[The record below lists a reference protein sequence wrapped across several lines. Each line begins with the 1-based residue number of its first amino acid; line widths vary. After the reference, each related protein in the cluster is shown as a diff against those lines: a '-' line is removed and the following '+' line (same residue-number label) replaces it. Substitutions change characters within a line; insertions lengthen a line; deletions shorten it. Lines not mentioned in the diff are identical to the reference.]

1 MLKWN
6 VFKVLLVG
14 LPLLSCTYKNANTM
28 TDKGQSPDQTTLDS
42 IPADQIET
50 ATLAGGCFWCIE
62 AVFQDLQGVYSA
74 ESGYSGGTAET
85 ANYKMVGSGTTKHAE
100 VVQIRFNP
108 QVISFSEILEVFWNV
123 HDPTTLNRQGN
134 DVGPQYRSA
143 IFYHNEK
150 QKAEAEKSIRETAA
164 EIWEKSIVTEVVPFD
179 AYYPAED
186 YHQDY
191 YNLVGDRNPYCTIV
205 ITPKVQKFKKLFPD
219 KIKVKE

>member
-1 MLKWN
+1 
-6 VFKVLLVG
+6 
-14 LPLLSCTYKNANTM
+14 
-28 TDKGQSPDQTTLDS
+28 
-42 IPADQIET
+42 
-50 ATLAGGCFWCIE
+50 
-62 AVFQDLQGVYSA
+62 
-74 ESGYSGGTAET
+74 
-85 ANYKMVGSGTTKHAE
+85 MVGSGTTKHAE
-100 VVQIRFNP
+100 VVQIKFNP
-108 QVISFSEILEVFWNV
+108 QLISFSEILEVFWNV

-164 EIWEKSIVTEVVPFD
+164 EIWEKPIVTEVAPFE

-219 KIKVKE
+219 KVKE